1 MKFKLIFGRTE
12 YDPETAWTA
21 LKEVIVD
28 VPDYL
33 FSKSG
38 FGEYH
43 LIGGYL
49 VEETSGGT
57 E

>member
-1 MKFKLIFGRTE
+1 MKLKMIFGRTE
-12 YDPETAWTA
+12 CDPETAWVA

-33 FSKSG
+33 FSHDV

-43 LIGGYL
+43 LIGGYP
-49 VEETSGGT
+49 VDDEAE
-57 E
+57 